1 MERQY
6 TRVYADTEG
15 ASHVEESD
23 VLCTSRAYTPSA
35 LPMQVSSSPP
45 TTPCACIRLPVG
57 WSGAPHPSPTRPMGG
72 ILAGAWAMTT
82 SDGEVRRCAPGRM
95 VLVEET
101 VGKGHPSRV
110 VGKRDVLI
118 AAVPLPDCSGLFR
131 RVD

>member
-45 TTPCACIRLPVG
+45 TTPCACLRLPVG
-57 WSGAPHPSPTRPMGG
+57 WSGGAASLAHASNGRHTGRGMGHDDERPR
-72 ILAGAWAMTT
+72 GAALCT
-82 SDGEVRRCAPGRM
+82 GAYGARRG
-95 VLVEET
+95 
-101 VGKGHPSRV
+101 
-110 VGKRDVLI
+110 D
-118 AAVPLPDCSGLFR
+118 R
-131 RVD
+131 RE